1 MDKKLQIKDLLKD
14 DPFDLLKDEKIN
26 KNKRTSQEQRLI
38 DSFEE
43 ISNFFEINKK
53 EPSQSN
59 ITEFKLYARLKSI
72 RDNPSKVKAL
82 LPYDFYGLISS
93 NNEQSFTTL
102 DLVNEDPLGL
112 LNEDDV
118 DNSIFKLKNVKKDEK
133 INPKTLSR
141 RRICKNFEEYK
152 EIFDSLHDDLKLG
165 KRKLMQFKLDDLSD
179 DNNFYVLNGVILF
192 LESMQA
198 TKKENDFISGTR
210 LRLDGKT
217 KCIFDNGTESSML
230 LRSLEKGLNLDG
242 FTVSKKVEHSKN
254 EFIIN
259 NSDIQNGYI
268 YILKSE
274 NYSNEIT
281 SIKNLFKIG
290 FTSGDVTKRIQNAKT
305 DPTFLLAPVKLMTTF
320 TCYNIKPFELE
331 QKIQNFFNEV
341 RLDIEISYNGKLHKP
356 REWFK
361 VPKLL
366 IEEAINLLMKDEL
379 NNYFYDTNIEE
390 IVLRRET

>member
-118 DNSIFKLKNVKKDEK
+118 DNL
-133 INPKTLSR
+133 
-141 RRICKNFEEYK
+141 
-152 EIFDSLHDDLKLG
+152 
-165 KRKLMQFKLDDLSD
+165 Q
-179 DNNFYVLNGVILF
+179 
-192 LESMQA
+192 
-198 TKKENDFISGTR
+198 
-210 LRLDGKT
+210 
-217 KCIFDNGTESSML
+217 
-230 LRSLEKGLNLDG
+230 
-242 FTVSKKVEHSKN
+242 
-254 EFIIN
+254 
-259 NSDIQNGYI
+259 
-268 YILKSE
+268 
-274 NYSNEIT
+274 
-281 SIKNLFKIG
+281 
-290 FTSGDVTKRIQNAKT
+290 
-305 DPTFLLAPVKLMTTF
+305 
-320 TCYNIKPFELE
+320 
-331 QKIQNFFNEV
+331 
-341 RLDIEISYNGKLHKP
+341 
-356 REWFK
+356 
-361 VPKLL
+361 
-366 IEEAINLLMKDEL
+366 NLL
-379 NNYFYDTNIEE
+379 
-390 IVLRRET
+390 